1 MFVALPEL
9 DLICLKICITL
20 NSPFLADDLGRLVR
34 AVGQAVAPLG
44 GEAVAVEL
52 CGAPRR
58 VDGGR
63 GARAVR
69 HGLRRIGSI

>member
-1 MFVALPEL
+1 MLVAFPNV
-9 DLICLKICITL
+9 DLICLKIWITL
-20 NSPFLADDLGRLVR
+20 NSPSLADDLGRLVR

-52 CGAPRR
+52 CGAPWR
-58 VDGGR
+58 VDGGG

-69 HGLRRIGSI
+69 HGLDRVGSI